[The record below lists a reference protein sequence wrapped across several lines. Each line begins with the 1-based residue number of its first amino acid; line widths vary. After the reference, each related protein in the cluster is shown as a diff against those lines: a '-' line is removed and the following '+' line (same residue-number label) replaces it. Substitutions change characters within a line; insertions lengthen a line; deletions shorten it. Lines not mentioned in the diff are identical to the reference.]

1 MGLKERIAIRLKD
14 TYREYADIEENY
26 SDVIKIYKNTWGYT
40 EIDVEVEGDFFYGCE
55 PKIRGDQFNGNT
67 VEYTYFINASRLHGG
82 SNHGKIK
89 FRTPNET
96 LVYDIIV
103 VNEAIKDDA
112 YINAKKSA
120 ISFVKNY
127 LAFRTGQ
134 ISGDEWKKKMVQTAE
149 DRLDW
154 DKDDF
159 MGLAATAQVAILDN
173 DKSKQGT
180 VLDGYPIIS
189 PNDIAK
195 YSFDALVV
203 LSFYIKEMKSQLLE
217 LGVSEDKIYHFYD
230 LRALFEKEQT
240 EAYGVAI
247 ASKSILLLSH
257 DLSLGGPALA
267 LFHAAET
274 LKKSG
279 YDVAFASMLD
289 GDLRNRIE
297 DAFIPVIID
306 HRLQISTMNE
316 LTWTQK
322 YDLIIC
328 NTINF
333 NVFLSER
340 DNRIPVIWWLHD
352 SSFFYE
358 GIKSER
364 LTNMDMT
371 NMKVLSVGPVPQ
383 GAMMTYRDDVSI
395 EDLIYGVSSAV

>member
-1 MGLKERIAIRLKD
+1 MKYILFGTGDYYKRFRHWFKD
-14 TYREYADIEENY
+14 R
-26 SDVIKIYKNTWGYT
+26 DV
-40 EIDVEVEGDFFYGCE
+40 
-55 PKIRGDQFNGNT
+55 
-67 VEYTYFINASRLHGG
+67 
-82 SNHGKIK
+82 
-89 FRTPNET
+89 
-96 LVYDIIV
+96 
-103 VNEAIKDDA
+103 
-112 YINAKKSA
+112 
-120 ISFVKNY
+120 
-127 LAFRTGQ
+127 
-134 ISGDEWKKKMVQTAE
+134 
-149 DRLDW
+149 
-154 DKDDF
+154 
-159 MGLAATAQVAILDN
+159 VAILDN
-173 DKSKQGT
+173 DKSKQGS
-180 VLDGYPIIS
+180 VLDGYPVIS
-189 PNDIAK
+189 PNDITK
-195 YSFDALVV
+195 YSFDAIVV

-230 LRALFEKEQT
+230 LHDLFEKEQT

-358 GIKSER
+358 GIQSER

-371 NMKVLSVGPVPQ
+371 NMKILSVGPVPQ
-383 GAMMTYRDDVSI
+383 RAMMTYRDDVTI